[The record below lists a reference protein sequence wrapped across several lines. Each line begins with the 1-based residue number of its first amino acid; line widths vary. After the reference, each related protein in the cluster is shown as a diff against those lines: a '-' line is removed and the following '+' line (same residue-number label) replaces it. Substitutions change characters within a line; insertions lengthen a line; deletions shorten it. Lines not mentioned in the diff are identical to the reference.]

1 MGSSRVRSS
10 EKQLTG
16 VRWVG
21 VYGFICRCTLVKA
34 KFCMHKQKLQKTIL
48 EMVCTFS
55 QVEKL
60 KIICTCLLHTAATD
74 GLAIHPQL
82 PVLQVKWFFNL
93 VTNSCSSC
101 CGCCWI
107 IIIII
112 IIIISWREKGCGLL
126 SLQISPILI
135 TVGPGFLQQR
145 KEILGLASKKII
157 NQSIHQSI
165 NQLCSRSVKRIEF
178 MDSLRFFFLFF
189 FLMSFRQ
196 D

>member
-1 MGSSRVRSS
+1 MGSSRVRST

-16 VRWVG
+16 VGWVG

-60 KIICTCLLHTAATD
+60 KTICTCLLHTAATD

-82 PVLQVKWFFNL
+82 PVLQVKWWFFNL

-112 IIIISWREKGCGLL
+112 ISWRERKRMRVFV
-126 SLQISPILI
+126 SPDI
-135 TVGPGFLQQR
+135 TNTYHCRPWFFATKEKRFWVWHQR
-145 KEILGLASKKII
+145 
-157 NQSIHQSI
+157 
-165 NQLCSRSVKRIEF
+165 R
-178 MDSLRFFFLFF
+178 
-189 FLMSFRQ
+189 
-196 D
+196 